1 MASTTV
7 AGPRSA
13 SPAAYTPA
21 PQSNGTRPFSLG
33 SAPYARS
40 ASASGWGWDVL
51 RVIPPAVLTGQAAGI
66 AAALALDEQKP
77 VYDAPVSAIQKVLA
91 DTGVIIHF
99 DDAWVPTDQT
109 ADTFA
114 QTEGHL

>member
-1 MASTTV
+1 MAVQHFS
-7 AGPRSA
+7 RSA
-13 SPAAYTPA
+13 R
-21 PQSNGTRPFSLG
+21 TRTFRLS
-33 SAPYARS
+33 SVFAIIA
-40 ASASGWGWDVL
+40 
-51 RVIPPAVLTGQAAGI
+51 AAGI

>member
-1 MASTTV
+1 MDKLERTAEPVNTPMRTEAFYIQREAFALLSAEEAV
-7 AGPRSA
+7 A
-13 SPAAYTPA
+13 AAMRT
-21 PQSNGTRPFSLG
+21 
-33 SAPYARS
+33 
-40 ASASGWGWDVL
+40 
-51 RVIPPAVLTGQAAGI
+51 AAGI

-99 DDAWVPTDQT
+99 DDAWVPADQT